1 MYDST
6 LEAESSDDRIWALLA
21 YIFSPWV
28 SLFMLVF
35 MKNQKTSSFLKFHST
50 QALVWGFSWIILSA
64 LGVGICLF
72 PLVLIYSIYLGIKAY
87 AGELI
92 HIPFITSFIRNQGWA

>member
-1 MYDST
+1 MFDPT
-6 LEAESSDDRIWALLA
+6 TEGTTSDERIWVLLA

-28 SLFMLVF
+28 SLFMYLF
-35 MKNQKTSSFLKFHST
+35 MKEQKTSPFLKYHST

-72 PLVLIYSIYLGIKAY
+72 PFVLIYSIYLGIQAY
-87 AGELI
+87 KGEMIEIPLI
-92 HIPFITSFIRNQGWA
+92 TNFIRNQGWI